1 MTRSPLL
8 SFRFSSALLMYGA
21 IKGHRWF
28 MLPWIVCTF
37 AFLLAYLAGMCLS
50 LWLVGLKVISLLL
63 FFAALVEIVIG
74 FYLWLCVIS
83 LFQVRLQDEFWR
95 AHWLN
100 RVDRV

>member
-1 MTRSPLL
+1 
-8 SFRFSSALLMYGA
+8 MYGA
-21 IKGHRWF
+21 IKGHRWV

-83 LFQVRLQDEFWR
+83 LFQVKIRDPDMAKIPSHNSELFSDKV
-95 AHWLN
+95 
-100 RVDRV
+100 RVSPRFLDI